1 MLGYRGRNYL
11 PELLNCLPGIVSERT
26 KSWAWPVWHAR
37 SDSLKRKEEVMK
49 VILQH
54 NVVKLGKVGDIVDI
68 SDGYYRNFLQPR
80 KLAIVATTGSLKKRE
95 EDLETIRR
103 KQEQAHKETTAFAE
117 RITALEK
124 ITIYA
129 RDGEGGK
136 LYGKVTTK
144 EIAEVLKK
152 QLNQEVDKRL
162 IKINEDITALGS
174 YKASI
179 KLTADV
185 HADIT
190 VNILSEGNSEAS
202 AKAAAPVAAAD

>member
-1 MLGYRGRNYL
+1 
-11 PELLNCLPGIVSERT
+11 
-26 KSWAWPVWHAR
+26 
-37 SDSLKRKEEVMK
+37 MK

-54 NVVKLGKVGDIVDI
+54 NVVKLGKVGDVVDI

-80 KLAIVATTGSLKKRE
+80 KLAIAATAGSLKKRE

-103 KQEQAHKETTAFAE
+103 KLEKAHQETVAFGE

-124 ITIYA
+124 VTIYA

-152 QLNQEVDKRL
+152 HLNEEVDKRL

-174 YKASI
+174 YKALI
-179 KLTADV
+179 KLTAEV
-185 HADIT
+185 QSTIT
-190 VNILSEGNSEAS
+190 VQVLSEGSSENA
-202 AKAAAPVAAAD
+202 AKATVTKDQD